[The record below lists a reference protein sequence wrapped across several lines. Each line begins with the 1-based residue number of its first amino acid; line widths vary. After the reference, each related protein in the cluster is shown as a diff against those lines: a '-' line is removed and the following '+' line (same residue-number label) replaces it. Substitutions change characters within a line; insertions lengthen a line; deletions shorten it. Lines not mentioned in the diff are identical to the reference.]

1 MCDPNNRWIRNLPKL
16 IMVSIKYG
24 EEIHNDMD
32 SKSKLNTSNKFRS
45 IHTAFQDRIEVT
57 MKQ

>member
-1 MCDPNNRWIRNLPKL
+1 
-16 IMVSIKYG
+16 MVSIKYG